1 MFIFAAQPGVMYSYK
16 NPSSY
21 KKNNVEATKNLV
33 EFTIKNKIK
42 NLFFAHQ
49 TQFMEIIKD
58 IN

>member
-1 MFIFAAQPGVMYSYK
+1 MYSYK

-42 NLFFAHQ
+42 KFIFCSSSSVYGDH
-49 TQFMEIIKD
+49 KRYP
-58 IN
+58 INRKF